1 LCFGVKCLPSHSTH
15 NLSDT
20 IAQAPAL
27 VHVNWREVI
36 LFALL
41 AYGLAWVWWSFWLF
55 PYLGNLLT

>member
-1 LCFGVKCLPSHSTH
+1 MEYMSNKLGYT
-15 NLSDT
+15 NGT
-20 IAQAPAL
+20 AAQAPAL